1 MADTHIEVRYD
12 DSGAI
17 DEIVGRNVD
26 VHWEMLNDTGAM
38 LIVCRNVGQDDE
50 EYAHFDVFHKGR
62 ARLTVKQLE

>member
-12 DSGAI
+12 DEGRI

-26 VHWEMLNDTGAM
+26 VHWEMLSDTGAM
-38 LIVCRNVGQDDE
+38 LILSKDVGHTTE

-62 ARLTVKQLE
+62 ARLTVQQQG